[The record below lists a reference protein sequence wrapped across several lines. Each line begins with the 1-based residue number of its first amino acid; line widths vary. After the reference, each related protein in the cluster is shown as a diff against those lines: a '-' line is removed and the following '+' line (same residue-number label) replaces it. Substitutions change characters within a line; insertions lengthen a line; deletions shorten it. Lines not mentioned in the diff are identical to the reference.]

1 MYYKISDLVVE
12 IDGCSENMKSCL
24 TEYMLPLQQEREH
37 ICHSGIFIHK
47 LDEIDVPQGK
57 QFGELGKW
65 KLVEDC
71 EKKKIYRPL
80 NGFEDVASARIDFSE
95 NRADI
100 SLLSFEED
108 DIKMRDMIYSG
119 HAFGQLMLNF
129 NRMVVH
135 SSCIS
140 VNGKAILFSA
150 PSGTGKST
158 HTALWKEYVSGTEYI
173 NDDTPVIRLDKT
185 DEVLACGSPWSGK
198 TRLNNNISAP
208 LCGIVFLER
217 GTKNQ
222 IMPMSGVEAMG
233 RLVGECRKFP
243 YRDSVGQAAKLCMQL
258 LKRVPVYRLACDI
271 SYEAVETVRKELL
284 L

>member
-12 IDGCSENMKSCL
+12 INGDSDYMKSCM
-24 TEYMLPLQQEREH
+24 TEYTLPLQQERER
-37 ICHSGIFIHK
+37 ICHSGIFIHRM
-47 LDEIDVPQGK
+47 DELSVPQGEYS
-57 QFGELGKW
+57 GELGKW
-65 KLVEDC
+65 KMIENCGQKTV
-71 EKKKIYRPL
+71 YRVL
-80 NGFEDVASARIDFSE
+80 NGLDDAASAKIDFSE

-100 SLLSFEED
+100 SLLSFDED
-108 DIKMRDMIYSG
+108 DIQKRDMIYSG
-119 HAFGQLMLNF
+119 HAFGQLLLNYD
-129 NRMVVH
+129 RMVVH
-135 SSCIS
+135 SSCIK
-140 VNGKAILFSA
+140 VDGKAILFSA

-258 LKRVPVYRLACDI
+258 LKQVPVYKLACDI

>member
-12 IDGCSENMKSCL
+12 INGYSEYMKSCL
-24 TEYMLPLQQEREH
+24 TEYTLPLQQERER

-47 LDEIDVPQGK
+47 MDELSIPCGDY
-57 QFGELGKW
+57 FGELGSW
-65 KLVEDC
+65 KLVEDDGR
-71 EKKKIYRPL
+71 KSVYRSL
-80 NGFEDVASARIDFSE
+80 DGFDDIASARIDFSE
-95 NRADI
+95 NRADL
-100 SLLSFEED
+100 SLLSFSDD
-108 DIKMRDMIYSG
+108 DIKMRDMIFSG
-119 HAFGQLMLNF
+119 HAFGQLLINYE
-129 NRMVVH
+129 RMVVH

-158 HTALWKEYVSGTEYI
+158 HTALWKEYIPGTEYI

-185 DEVLACGSPWSGK
+185 DEVLAYGSPWSGK

-222 IMPMSGVEAMG
+222 IMPMSTVEAMG
-233 RLVGECRKFP
+233 RMIGECRKFP

-258 LKRVPVYRLACDI
+258 MKRVPVYRLTCDI